1 MVCDFLK
8 YGTYCTAFQRMQ
20 ICGALRYI
28 VYSKYVATLRWLAY
42 ASCAHHRK
50 FRVIYISI
58 FLWSP
63 AAPHMRLPIHS
74 PA

>member
-8 YGTYCTAFQRMQ
+8 YGTYCTAFQRIQ

-42 ASCAHHRK
+42 A
-50 FRVIYISI
+50 
-58 FLWSP
+58 
-63 AAPHMRLPIHS
+63 
-74 PA
+74 

>member
-8 YGTYCTAFQRMQ
+8 YGTYCTAFQRIQ

-42 ASCAHHRK
+42 ASYAHHRNSGLST
-50 FRVIYISI
+50 Y
-58 FLWSP
+58 
-63 AAPHMRLPIHS
+63 PHFCGAMQHLT
-74 PA
+74 